1 MDQSLSPKPEEKAA
15 NADQTPDAQPV
26 PDEVAASEHEE
37 AEQSPFEDQPST
49 HGVCCILA
57 NSKKKTKKKRHTNL
71 YDL

>member
-37 AEQSPFEDQPST
+37 AEQSPYEDQSS
-49 HGVCCILA
+49 INNNN
-57 NSKKKTKKKRHTNL
+57 NSLDRHSASYLNL
-71 YDL
+71 PG